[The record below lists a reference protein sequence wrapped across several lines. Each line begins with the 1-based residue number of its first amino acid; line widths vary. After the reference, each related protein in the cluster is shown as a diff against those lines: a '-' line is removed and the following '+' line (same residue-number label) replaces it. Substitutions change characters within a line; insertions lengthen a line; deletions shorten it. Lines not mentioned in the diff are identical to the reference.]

1 MEIKCTT
8 CGKEVTPLELYDSSW
23 SCPLCRNPLN
33 DKLGNFIVTRD
44 NEELFVQSE
53 LLYANWLFNR
63 DGSASLS
70 LVDRALDL
78 CRQSVRLGNP
88 KALARLAYFYDKGY
102 VGDHCSDVMR
112 FKMAYTYYTA
122 LCYSGLSE
130 VETEAGL
137 PAVNWKLLREQTA
150 YTMLYMLSTAPAE
163 LRTSKTYNLK
173 DNIDRVQNELGIEVK
188 LDVNLRSTDS
198 VTANNRVF
206 NVFCSCLNKQRAP
219 LFGAFLLRV
228 GDLIELYKRPFPG
241 REDKVPY
248 ALYWLTTNKK
258 VLFSYIPK
266 EQIGSSEKMFS
277 RLSTQSSVE
286 AMVDEFDDDEYLW
299 TFFFNHNGGHKY
311 LNSPSKRDK
320 VAKAIYGRVGTD
332 LLKTMLQNGNQKF
345 YAFYDDDI
353 YQLMK
358 QGNAADATRFL
369 VDKICNGGDEV

>member
-23 SCPLCRNPLN
+23 SCPYCRNPLT
-33 DKLGNFIVTRD
+33 DKLGKFIVTKD
-44 NEELFVQSE
+44 NEELFQQAE

-70 LVDRALDL
+70 VVARAISL
-78 CRQSVRLGNP
+78 CRQSVRLGNS

-102 VGDHCSDVMR
+102 VGDHCSDIMR

-137 PAVNWKLLREQTA
+137 PKVNWKKLREQTA

-163 LRTSKTYNLK
+163 LRTSKIYNLK
-173 DNIDRVQNELGIEVK
+173 DNIDRVQNELGLVVDFDI
-188 LDVNLRSTDS
+188 NLRAYDT
-198 VTANNRVF
+198 VTTNNRIF

-219 LFGAFLLRV
+219 LFGAFLIRV
-228 GDLIELYKRPFPG
+228 GDLIELYKRPFPNK
-241 REDKVPY
+241 EDKIPY

-258 VLFSYIPK
+258 VLFAYAPK
-266 EQIGSSEKMFS
+266 DHISDSSKMFS
-277 RLSTQSSVE
+277 RLSTKNSVE
-286 AMVDEFDDDEYLW
+286 SMVDGFTDDEYIW
-299 TFFFNHNGGHKY
+299 TFFFNNNGGHKY
-311 LNSPSKRDK
+311 LNQQKREK
-320 VAKAIYGRVGTD
+320 VLKTIYGRVGTD

-353 YQLMK
+353 YQMMK
-358 QGNAADATRFL
+358 QGNASDATIAL
-369 VDKICNGGDEV
+369 VDKICNGGEEI